1 MMCLRKFRKITLLV
15 CESSAVVMC
24 TRVFWDVMNLSIRS
38 MNLIIPIYCTGAV
51 DSSLQEDPLSKLF
64 SWKSNYF
71 LISTYQ
77 YQCWLV

>member
-1 MMCLRKFRKITLLV
+1 MYYPLH
-15 CESSAVVMC
+15 APPVMC
-24 TRVFWDVMNLSIRS
+24 TRVFLDVMNLSMVALRS
-38 MNLIIPIYCTGAV
+38 MNLIIPIYCLGAV